1 MQRSLHLTKEAI
13 PLSTPSSAPTHT
25 SASTPKHTTRRIG
38 PFTARLLAVLTILAV
53 ALSLAGPAEAARKTV
68 RKVVPRRIINF
79 NIVVSPDAL
88 RVQAGQ
94 VASFPVRVIPIG
106 SFSVYPKFEIDGV
119 PDEFDAEIV
128 TLSRT
133 RYTLRVFVP
142 ANSPSSNGVYQLIAS
157 SGSKA
162 RVAGFRL
169 VVDGNAPPVTYP
181 PVTAPPVTYSPVTAP
196 PVTFPPVTAP
206 PQFDVRADVNERTAS
221 TGETATFGITV
232 DRSSGFGGPVS
243 FTTSGLPADMRLN
256 FAPNPTT
263 SSTNLYVTPG
273 PATPSGRYILT
284 IVGTSGS
291 TQRAA
296 AIAINVNTVGDFALI
311 ANPTTRTVAG
321 AISTSYR
328 IDIATA
334 LASRPKVAFDVSGV
348 PTGIVA
354 SFSATSADKSTDLK
368 IQSSAAVPSGTYPL
382 TITGR
387 SGPNVRQIVV
397 NLVVNNQPPGFGLS
411 ATPGLIG
418 ITRGST
424 GAVSVAVNSV
434 GGFSGAVT
442 ITTANLPAGVTVTRV
457 PDGLNPATLLIQ
469 VPAAAPP
476 GQSVMS
482 ITGTSGIYTATV
494 QVTLIIT

>member
-1 MQRSLHLTKEAI
+1 M
-13 PLSTPSSAPTHT
+13 STPSSAPTHT
-25 SASTPKHTTRRIG
+25 SASKPKPTTRRAG
-38 PFTARLLAVLTILAV
+38 SFTARVLAVLTILAV

-68 RKVVPRRIINF
+68 RKVVPRRITDF
-79 NIVVSPDAL
+79 NIAVSPDAL

-142 ANSPSSNGVYQLIAS
+142 VNSPSSNGVYQLIAS
-157 SGSKA
+157 AGSKA

-169 VVDGNAPPVTYP
+169 VVDGNVPPVTYPPVTVPPVTYP
-181 PVTAPPVTYSPVTAP
+181 PVTAPPVTFA
-196 PVTFPPVTAP
+196 PVTAP
-206 PQFDVRADVNERTAS
+206 PQFGVRADVSERSAS
-221 TGETATFGITV
+221 TDETATFGITV
-232 DRSSGFGGPVS
+232 DRSSGFAGPVS

-273 PATPSGRYILT
+273 PATPSGRYVLT
-284 IVGTSGS
+284 VVGTSGI

-354 SFSATSADKSTDLK
+354 SFSATSADKSTDLR

-411 ATPGLIG
+411 ATPGVIG

-442 ITTANLPAGVTVTRV
+442 ITTANFPVGVTVTRV

-469 VPAAAPP
+469 VPANAVP
-476 GQSVMS
+476 GQSQMS

-494 QVTLIIT
+494 QVTLIVT